1 MVAPSTTT
9 NRSGNVH
16 TAVRYARFLRSAGHR
31 VRLLSRWNGEP
42 LDLLIV
48 LHARKSADSALAFK
62 KCVPDGR
69 LIVALTGTDLYRD
82 LARSK
87 RAWRVLESAD
97 AIVTLQPA
105 ALRRLPA
112 RIRARAYSIVQSAV
126 APPARPRRHND
137 ILRACVIGHLRL
149 EKDPLRAAYAL
160 RLLPNESIALV
171 QAGASLADRYVSRA
185 EALAAKDARY
195 RWIGDVS
202 HARALRLL
210 AASDVLVLS
219 SRMEGG
225 ANVLSEAI
233 AAGVAVIASRIDGNV
248 GILGNDYPGYFPV
261 GDTQRCAA
269 LLRRCARDP
278 AFVARLRGQVRAFRP
293 LVEPARE
300 RRLLLD
306 VVARAVNR
314 R

>member
-1 MVAPSTTT
+1 M
-9 NRSGNVH
+9 
-16 TAVRYARFLRSAGHR
+16 
-31 VRLLSRWNGEP
+31 RLLPRWDGEK
-42 LDLLIV
+42 LDLLVV
-48 LHARKSADSALAFK
+48 LHARKSADSALAFAK
-62 KCVPDGR
+62 GKSDGR
-69 LIVALTGTDLYRD
+69 MIVVLTGTDLYRD

-87 RAWRVLESAD
+87 RAWRVLEAAD

-112 RIRARAYSIVQSAV
+112 RLRARAYPIVQSAI
-126 APPARPRRHND
+126 APSARPHRRGG

-160 RLLPNESIALV
+160 RLLPHESIALV
-171 QAGASLADRYVSRA
+171 QAGASLADRYVLRA

-248 GILGNDYPGYFPV
+248 GILGGDYPGYFPV
-261 GDTQRCAA
+261 GDARRCAA

-278 AFVARLRGQVRAFRP
+278 AFLSRLRGRVRALRL

-306 VVARAVNR
+306 VIARAFDGPVARTLTRATK
-314 R
+314 